1 MLECGTTVTTAP
13 ASISQLSSAAGTGP
27 GPSRSI
33 RASPELQLTIFLE
46 ITSIYQIPF
55 ILLIHLDRVNSR
67 SCLHDRQ
74 VLEVRHVAP
83 V

>member
-46 ITSIYQIPF
+46 LTSIYQIPV
-55 ILLIHLDRVNSR
+55 ILLMHLDRVNSR
-67 SCLHDRQ
+67 NCLQDRQ

>member
-46 ITSIYQIPF
+46 LTSIYQIPF
-55 ILLIHLDRVNSR
+55 ILLMHLDRVNSR

>member
-46 ITSIYQIPF
+46 LTSIYQIPF
-55 ILLIHLDRVNSR
+55 ILLMHLARVNSR
-67 SCLHDRQ
+67 NCLHDRQ
-74 VLEVRHVAP
+74 VFEVRHVAP

>member
-46 ITSIYQIPF
+46 LTSIYQIPV
-55 ILLIHLDRVNSR
+55 ILLMHLDRVNSR
-67 SCLHDRQ
+67 NCLHDRQ

>member
-13 ASISQLSSAAGTGP
+13 ASLSQPSSAAGTGP

-46 ITSIYQIPF
+46 LTSIYQIPF

>member
-46 ITSIYQIPF
+46 LTSIYQIPF

>member
-46 ITSIYQIPF
+46 LTSIYQIPV
-55 ILLIHLDRVNSR
+55 ILLMHLDRVNSR